1 MVWSGTRML
10 CTTTYLQ
17 ITHTNS
23 GFFFLLATAVGS
35 TGSQVVR
42 HSLSYIQEIG
52 NGWFGKVRIFFLTKA
67 AKFCY
72 LSQNSNPTPDALV
85 ICLQ

>member
-1 MVWSGTRML
+1 ML
-10 CTTTYLQ
+10 CITTYLQ

-23 GFFFLLATAVGS
+23 VFWGGVLATAVGS